1 VGRRH
6 NDGATAPCPDPGV
19 SATAFG
25 PSLGLGH
32 ACGPAVVTMTTVGY
46 GDMMPVSV
54 WGKLVG
60 SLCAI
65 GSDVLLTTTTT
76 TTPV

>member
-1 VGRRH
+1 
-6 NDGATAPCPDPGV
+6 
-19 SATAFG
+19 
-25 PSLGLGH
+25 
-32 ACGPAVVTMTTVGY
+32 MTTVGY